1 MKLHKVKLI
10 LSQWKQF
17 HRRINMDILLGTV
30 NGKKETVSFYMDGDT
45 LSARTYNFRSILPD
59 SSIKELNGKYYA
71 DLNLNFESVLN
82 HIEIPESVLTA
93 RDKIRKENNLA
104 KNTAGSNKT
113 SQGKVYFS
121 IDGSDYIIAK
131 VGEKAVKKDRIFDI
145 EGKKALFVP
154 DLDLDFPFL
163 ELPVE
168 VEIEFK
174 KAKKEKAM
182 ASLCLVYVGRSL
194 LTGKDYYD
202 FNVDVPQQTWDRV
215 KMLFEN
221 FGEGGEDICLKGWLT
236 SSPGLVE
243 EYLRIRNPIESRK
256 SEIEKGKAKAVKA
269 NAEFIKTLS

>member
-71 DLNLNFESVLN
+71 DLDFLKFDSEFK
-82 HIEIPESVLTA
+82 HIEIPESVLNA
-93 RDKIRKENNLA
+93 RDRIRKENELIQ
-104 KNTAGSNKT
+104 NTAGSIET

-145 EGKKALFVP
+145 EGKKSFVC
-154 DLDLDFPFL
+154 
-163 ELPVE
+163 
-168 VEIEFK
+168 
-174 KAKKEKAM
+174 A
-182 ASLCLVYVGRSL
+182 
-194 LTGKDYYD
+194 
-202 FNVDVPQQTWDRV
+202 
-215 KMLFEN
+215 
-221 FGEGGEDICLKGWLT
+221 
-236 SSPGLVE
+236 
-243 EYLRIRNPIESRK
+243 
-256 SEIEKGKAKAVKA
+256 
-269 NAEFIKTLS
+269 

>member
-1 MKLHKVKLI
+1 
-10 LSQWKQF
+10 
-17 HRRINMDILLGTV
+17 
-30 NGKKETVSFYMDGDT
+30 
-45 LSARTYNFRSILPD
+45 
-59 SSIKELNGKYYA
+59 
-71 DLNLNFESVLN
+71 
-82 HIEIPESVLTA
+82 
-93 RDKIRKENNLA
+93 
-104 KNTAGSNKT
+104 
-113 SQGKVYFS
+113 
-121 IDGSDYIIAK
+121 
-131 VGEKAVKKDRIFDI
+131 
-145 EGKKALFVP
+145 VP

-182 ASLCLVYVGRSL
+182 ASLCLVYVGRSR

-221 FGEGGEDICLKGWLT
+221 FGEGGGDGGLEGWFT

-269 NAEFIKTLS
+269 NVEFIKTLS

>member
-1 MKLHKVKLI
+1 
-10 LSQWKQF
+10 
-17 HRRINMDILLGTV
+17 MDILLGTV
-30 NGKKETVSFYMDGDT
+30 NGEKENASFYMNGNT
-45 LSARTYNFRSILPD
+45 LIFGTYDKRSTIPD

-71 DLNLNFESVLN
+71 DLDFLKFDSEFK
-82 HIEIPESVLTA
+82 HIEIPESVLNA
-93 RDKIRKENNLA
+93 CDRIRKENELIQ
-104 KNTAGSNKT
+104 NTAGSIET

-131 VGEKAVKKDRIFDI
+131 VGEKAVKTDRIFDI

-163 ELPVE
+163 ELPAE

-202 FNVDVPQQTWDRV
+202 FNVDVPQQTWGRV
-215 KMLFEN
+215 KILFEN
-221 FGEGGEDICLKGWLT
+221 FGESVEDRCLKGWLT
-236 SSPGLVE
+236 SSPGLVK

-269 NAEFIKTLS
+269 NSEFIKILS

>member
-1 MKLHKVKLI
+1 
-10 LSQWKQF
+10 
-17 HRRINMDILLGTV
+17 MDILIGTV
-30 NGKKETVSFYMDGDT
+30 NGEKETVSFYMNGDT
-45 LSARTYNFRSILPD
+45 FITGTYNKRSTMPD

-71 DLNLNFESVLN
+71 DLNLNFESELK
-82 HIEIPESVLTA
+82 HIEIPESVLKA
-93 RDKIRKENNLA
+93 RDRIRKENELIQ
-104 KNTAGSNKT
+104 NTAGSIET

-131 VGEKAVKKDRIFDI
+131 VGEKAVKTDRIFDI

-202 FNVDVPQQTWDRV
+202 FNVDVPQQTWGRV
-215 KMLFEN
+215 KILFEN
-221 FGEGGEDICLKGWLT
+221 FGESVEDRCLKGWLT
-236 SSPGLVE
+236 SSPGLVK

-269 NAEFIKTLS
+269 NSEFIKILS